1 MGSLIMGG
9 IGFLTM
15 YFATP
20 NQLKLCFVLIGF
32 SWGSILSMPYA
43 MLSSSVDPN
52 KMGIYGNIQHLHCT
66 SSNCRSL
73 RGYKRTL
80 GLLGQAINSMLLA
93 GISLIIAAFSNLLIT
108 NPSAIRFNP
117 QE

>member
-1 MGSLIMGG
+1 MGSLILGG

-43 MLSSSVDPN
+43 MLSA
-52 KMGIYGNIQHLHCT
+52 L
-66 SSNCRSL
+66 
-73 RGYKRTL
+73 
-80 GLLGQAINSMLLA
+80 
-93 GISLIIAAFSNLLIT
+93 
-108 NPSAIRFNP
+108 
-117 QE
+117 